1 MYGKFKI
8 LIILSVLFLLT
19 GITKPCNIC
28 GGGTGDLVV
37 LALDGRALINL
48 GLSYDSYLG
57 IWDSKGEWRETP
69 YKKDQAKFS
78 LGVAYRLNKHMQFGA
93 SIPYLYNKHNVPGLP
108 ENGSSIGDIS
118 LSGRYEI
125 FHEYQLVRR
134 KGKTAVDTKR
144 PYLALTFGITL
155 PTGKSDEDAKN
166 EVDIT
171 GKGYYMSSLGFSI
184 TKSIIKNR
192 LQVSSDFSWQ
202 HGFKKTYEKYFGEEL
217 SNSFTKSP
225 GDKFNYSISLNYI
238 FNNWHA
244 VTLTASGFS
253 QSSYYV
259 NNTIGF
265 DSDERNLSFLAAY
278 TFYPSVPFRI
288 TPSLK
293 WTIPNDNMGKN
304 ATGSTTFMVNFTY
317 YFEDYNIK

>member
-1 MYGKFKI
+1 MKI
-8 LIILSVLFLLT
+8 KIFFALLT
-19 GITKPCNIC
+19 LLLLAGDLKPCNIC
-28 GGGTGDLVV
+28 GGGTGDIVV

-57 IWDSKGEWRETP
+57 VWDYKGVWRETP
-69 YKKDQAKFS
+69 YKKDQARFS
-78 LGVAYRLNKHMQFGA
+78 LGFAYRLNKHLQFGV
-93 SIPYLYNKHNVPGLP
+93 SVPYIFNKHNVPGLP
-108 ENGSSIGDIS
+108 TSGANLGDIA
-118 LSGRYEI
+118 LSGRYEF

-134 KGKTAVDTKR
+134 NNKTVVDSKL
-144 PYLALTFGITL
+144 PYLALTFGLTL

-166 EVDIT
+166 EVDVT
-171 GKGYYMSSLGFSI
+171 GKGYFMSSLGISV
-184 TKSIIKNR
+184 TKSIIKNH
-192 LQVSSDFSWQ
+192 LQISSDFSWQ
-202 HGFKKTYEKYFGEEL
+202 HGFKKTYDKYFGEEL
-217 SNSFTKSP
+217 STPFTKSP
-225 GDKFNYSISLNYI
+225 GDKFNYSVSLNYI

-259 NNTIGF
+259 NDRIGD
-265 DSDERNLSFLAAY
+265 DSNEQNLSFIAAY

>member
-1 MYGKFKI
+1 MKI
-8 LIILSVLFLLT
+8 KIFFSLIILLLLT
-19 GITKPCNIC
+19 GDSKPCNIC
-28 GGGTGDLVV
+28 GGGTGDIVV

-57 IWDSKGEWRETP
+57 VWDYKGVWRETP
-69 YKKDQAKFS
+69 YKKDQARFS
-78 LGVAYRLNKHMQFGA
+78 LGFAYRLNKHLQFGL
-93 SIPYLYNKHNVPGLP
+93 SLPYIYNNHDVPGLP
-108 ENGSSIGDIS
+108 TSGTGLGDIS
-118 LSGRYEI
+118 LSGRYEF

-134 KGKTAVDTKR
+134 NNKTVVDSKL

-166 EVDIT
+166 EVDVT
-171 GKGYYMSSLGFSI
+171 GKGYFMSSLGISV
-184 TKSIIKNR
+184 TKSIIKNH
-192 LQVSSDFSWQ
+192 LQISSDFSWQ

-217 SNSFTKSP
+217 SGPFTKSP
-225 GDKFNYSISLNYI
+225 GDKFNYSVSLNYI

-253 QSSYYV
+253 QTSYYV
-259 NNTIGF
+259 NDRIGD
-265 DSDERNLSFLAAY
+265 DSNERNLSFIAAY

-288 TPSLK
+288 TPSIK
-293 WTIPNDNMGKN
+293 WTIPNNNMGKN
-304 ATGSTTFMVNFTY
+304 ATGSTTFLVNFTY